1 MLERIDWSEK
11 DRISDQVHMHVN
23 DMIKPSDSRIRSS
36 IEWIF
41 SFSLSRMQTDNA
53 FSYIVSRALVTFSL
67 NTTSSPVRLLLS
79 RIRAT

>member
-41 SFSLSRMQTDNA
+41 SFSLSRIQTDNA
-53 FSYIVSRALVTFSL
+53 FCI
-67 NTTSSPVRLLLS
+67 LLH
-79 RIRAT
+79 RISGISDILAQHYV